1 MLGEPERE
9 RKRNRRGEREGWAG
23 READGQRGGDAAVLS
38 LSLEGGGRSQTV
50 AQVGIRS
57 GRREGKK
64 GCSRNDPEGVRDG
77 GMAIAGWMG
86 RRFLSSCFLS
96 ETPVRNQ

>member
-1 MLGEPERE
+1 M
-9 RKRNRRGEREGWAG
+9 
-23 READGQRGGDAAVLS
+23 
-38 LSLEGGGRSQTV
+38 

-64 GCSRNDPEGVRDG
+64 GCSRNDPEEVRDG
-77 GMAIAGWMG
+77 GMAIVGRTG

>member
-1 MLGEPERE
+1 M
-9 RKRNRRGEREGWAG
+9 
-23 READGQRGGDAAVLS
+23 
-38 LSLEGGGRSQTV
+38 

-64 GCSRNDPEGVRDG
+64 GCSRNDPEEVREG
-77 GMAIAGWMG
+77 GMAIVGRMG

-96 ETPVRNQ
+96 ETPVHNQ